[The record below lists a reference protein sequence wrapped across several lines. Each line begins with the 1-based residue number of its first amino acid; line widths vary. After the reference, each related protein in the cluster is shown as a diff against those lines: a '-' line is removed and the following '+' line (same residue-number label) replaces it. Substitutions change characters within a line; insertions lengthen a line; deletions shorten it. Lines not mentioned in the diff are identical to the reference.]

1 MAALNSLFLVRN
13 TSGLKTMLIKP
24 NSIMYGANQLKWLQ
38 SDWLISRQARK
49 VDTKMVGGR
58 AVTTR
63 EVTPVIKVQVASIS
77 IWLNFLRLTC
87 IDVGLVTVA
96 ELLSLT
102 GVDGTAAL
110 DDTFSIVANSIH
122 STWWPFTLTIW
133 QRSSSS
139 DGQIIRDSQSK
150 VFVCR

>member
-77 IWLNFLRLTC
+77 ILLNFLRLTC
-87 IDVGLVTVA
+87 NRA
-96 ELLSLT
+96 
-102 GVDGTAAL
+102 
-110 DDTFSIVANSIH
+110 
-122 STWWPFTLTIW
+122 
-133 QRSSSS
+133 
-139 DGQIIRDSQSK
+139 
-150 VFVCR
+150 